1 MHEIISI
8 PMQWDVPEID
18 MRLSIAGSESGVHSM
33 APTVT
38 VDTTIILYLGL
49 SLSLNRWR
57 LRMVLHHG
65 KSTITLIRWAFDCDS
80 NQFLFASIVWW
91 GPTSNKLLPL
101 CGEVQRPTSI
111 TMIIIYWWCSYAYL
125 WTTVNLHLFLY
136 NEMNNWIDLIAMVR
150 PLWCR
155 MIWSASCDNE
165 NDIAHNTTTISANI
179 HTLAHY
185 FRFNFEIISEII
197 TFSEKVLNL
206 ITFWRFMSRMIT
218 KLFVI
223 TFRFLGFGWVLERTV
238 RSVLLYSNSK
248 KQSTMAPQK
257 GATRL

>member
-18 MRLSIAGSESGVHSM
+18 TRLSIAGSDTGVHSM

-80 NQFLFASIVWW
+80 NQFASIVWW

-150 PLWCR
+150 PPWCR
-155 MIWSASCDNE
+155 MSYDMVCFMWQREWYCTQ
-165 NDIAHNTTTISANI
+165 HNNYISQYT
-179 HTLAHY
+179 H
-185 FRFNFEIISEII
+185 
-197 TFSEKVLNL
+197 FS
-206 ITFWRFMSRMIT
+206 R
-218 KLFVI
+218 LF
-223 TFRFLGFGWVLERTV
+223 
-238 RSVLLYSNSK
+238 
-248 KQSTMAPQK
+248 
-257 GATRL
+257 